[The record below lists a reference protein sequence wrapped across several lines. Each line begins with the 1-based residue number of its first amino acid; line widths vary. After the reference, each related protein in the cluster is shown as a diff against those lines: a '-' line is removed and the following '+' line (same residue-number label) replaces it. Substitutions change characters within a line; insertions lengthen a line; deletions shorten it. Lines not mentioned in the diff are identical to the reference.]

1 MEQNTLDITG
11 KFTIYFDHHEVLP
24 RTLLSNLCP
33 EQTSHIQQSIT
44 VVPFIMYKLMATCL
58 LKIITNNVRHA
69 IVVLKQIS
77 GIIMIFE
84 VHLITQQ
91 KHSEQPI

>member
-1 MEQNTLDITG
+1 MEQNTLDITR
-11 KFTIYFDHHEVLP
+11 KFTTSFDHRDISQRV
-24 RTLLSNLCP
+24 LLSNLSP
-33 EQTSHIQQSIT
+33 KQTSHIQQSIT